1 MLTCLYPLAES
12 AMVNLLPSLVKM
24 GASSSSSQPPGE
36 VITRL
41 SPQSPCSAW
50 HTLTTLQRAGVK
62 TVPQKVA
69 SELHP
74 KVRNHGEG
82 PY

>member
-50 HTLTTLQRAGVK
+50 HTLTTLQRAGGQGTLSCTGMV
-62 TVPQKVA
+62 TRTCSSGVC
-69 SELHP
+69 SP
-74 KVRNHGEG
+74 K
-82 PY
+82 